1 MTTND
6 PVSVW
11 IDQLKAADEAAARK
25 VWEHFAERL
34 CAIAR
39 GKLHS
44 NTRKLYDE
52 EDAALSV
59 FRSVCAG
66 MSAGSFPDLNDRNSL
81 WALMLIMTTQKISNR
96 HRFDR
101 QQRRDVR
108 RTVTESVFCRL
119 DNSAVDDG
127 IHRLISR
134 EPTPEFAAEFAETCH
149 SLFESLD
156 DPQLEQVV
164 LLRME
169 GRTDAEIAEQLKCS
183 RRTVQRRLEVIRRQ
197 LMGLEMRE

>member
-1 MTTND
+1 M
-6 PVSVW
+6 
-11 IDQLKAADEAAARK
+11 

-39 GKLHS
+39 AKLHS

-66 MSAGSFPDLNDRNSL
+66 MSAGNFPDLRDRNSL
-81 WALMLIMTTQKISNR
+81 WALMLVITTQKISNR

-108 RTVTESVFCRL
+108 RTVTNSVFCHWENPAGNEGL
-119 DNSAVDDG
+119 Q
-127 IHRLISR
+127 HLISR

-149 SLFESLD
+149 SLFASLD

-169 GRTDAEIAEQLKCS
+169 GRTDAEIAETLKCFFL
-183 RRTVQRRLEVIRRQ
+183 RIIKLEHVLATRL
-197 LMGLEMRE
+197 